1 MLTFKNKIQF
11 LFCMTDTITA
21 DMTIGDIVEQYPQA
35 AEVFTEYGLHC
46 VGCHVASWETI
57 EEGAR
62 GHGMDDETIEMMLRD
77 ANEIAESYQEKPGT
91 HPQTVLVTNPA
102 VERVKKMAEKMKK
115 TEYVFR
121 VGVSEGGC
129 SGFSYTFDIEEKSQE
144 NDKVFEVEG
153 VKIVMTQEAFEQLKG
168 CTVDYIDTFSQ
179 SGFKVHNPQAS
190 TTCGCG
196 SSFA

>member
-1 MLTFKNKIQF
+1 
-11 LFCMTDTITA
+11 MTDLITR

-35 AEVFTEYGLHC
+35 AEIFTEYGLHC

-62 GHGMDDETIEMMLRD
+62 GHGMDDETIDMMVRD
-77 ANEIAESYQEKPGT
+77 ANEVAEQNYDEKPGS
-91 HPQTVLVTNPA
+91 HPETVLVTKA
-102 VERVKKMAEKMKK
+102 AIGRVQQMALKMNKSQF
-115 TEYVFR
+115 VFR
-121 VGVSEGGC
+121 IGVTEGGC
-129 SGFSYTFDIEEKSQE
+129 SGFSYIFEIEESARDTDKTFDV
-144 NDKVFEVEG
+144 DG
-153 VKIVMTQEAFEQLKG
+153 VKIVMSQESFDQLKG